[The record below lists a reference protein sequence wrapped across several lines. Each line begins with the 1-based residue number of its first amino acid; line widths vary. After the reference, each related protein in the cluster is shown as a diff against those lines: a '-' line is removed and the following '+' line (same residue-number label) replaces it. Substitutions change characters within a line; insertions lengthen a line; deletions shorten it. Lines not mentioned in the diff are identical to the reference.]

1 MDLYRRFM
9 QYFNIKYITRTNK
22 SSNICRALLKYG
34 YSAYQLEI
42 LEYCEPSLVIM
53 REQFYIDIINPEYNI
68 LKLAGSLFGY
78 KHSPESLQKMA
89 DIAKN
94 RSAETIAKLREAA
107 LGRTFKHKEETKI
120 KLRDIMLGSKHSEAS
135 KEKMSAYQS
144 NRINHPVKGFSTR
157 VEDTQTG
164 AIFLYNSLREAGKGL
179 KSNHKTVKYNL
190 DTGKLF
196 RSRYLITSIKPETC
210 TT

>member
-1 MDLYRRFM
+1 M
-9 QYFNIKYITRTNK
+9 QYFNIKYITRTSK

-34 YSAYQLEI
+34 YSAFQLEI
-42 LEYCEPSLVIM
+42 LEYCETSLVIL
-53 REQFYIDIINPEYNI
+53 REQYYIDLINPEYNI
-68 LKLAGSLFGY
+68 LKVAGSLFGY
-78 KHSPESLQKMA
+78 KHSPETLKNLA

-107 LGRTFKHKEETKI
+107 LGRTYKHKEETKI
-120 KLRDIMLGSKHSEAS
+120 KLREIMLGSTHSKAS
-135 KEKMSAYQS
+135 KDKMSAYQS
-144 NRINHPVKGFSTR
+144 NRTNHPVKGFNTR

-164 AIFLYNSLREAGKGL
+164 EIYLYNSLREAGKGL
-179 KSNHKTVKYNL
+179 NSNHKTVKNNL

-196 RSRYLITSIKPETC
+196 RGRYLITSINQNS